1 MILELREIYKQS
13 VTTTFSF
20 DESGDSLDADN
31 AEEIKVR
38 ERGGRPGVGG
48 ENGNAQNLS
57 IYFKNFNSI
66 ISINFTNFNFNNHTH

>member
-38 ERGGRPGVGG
+38 EREREGAGQGW
-48 ENGNAQNLS
+48 EEKMATHK
-57 IYFKNFNSI
+57 IYQS
-66 ISINFTNFNFNNHTH
+66 T